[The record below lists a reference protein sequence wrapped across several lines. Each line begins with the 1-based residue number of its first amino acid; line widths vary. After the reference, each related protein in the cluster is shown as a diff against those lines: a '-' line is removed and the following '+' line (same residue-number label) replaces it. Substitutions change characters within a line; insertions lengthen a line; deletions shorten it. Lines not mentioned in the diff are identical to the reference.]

1 MTESQLR
8 YIQSLGRG
16 LGLESS
22 ELLEESSKALGW
34 DLANEDD
41 LSNLGTIEASRV
53 INHLREPLED

>member
-16 LGLESS
+16 IGLDHS
-22 ELLEESSKALGW
+22 ELLEEASKALGW

-41 LSNLGTIEASRV
+41 LSNLGGIEASKV
-53 INHLREPLED
+53 INHLREQLED